1 MKEAVGPPRGKA
13 QHSRLETVSDL
24 ALRGRPPG
32 VLKARSTES
41 RAVSAKERQEEMRSS
56 GRNGGE
62 GRLLVIKELL
72 AFTV

>member
-1 MKEAVGPPRGKA
+1 M
-13 QHSRLETVSDL
+13 
-24 ALRGRPPG
+24 
-32 VLKARSTES
+32 LKARSTES

-56 GRNGGE
+56 GRNGGGE